1 MLNYAEN
8 DKIDMMKK
16 LLSIAVMIL
25 FPLVIQAQS
34 IERFVNTQLQSYP
47 KSRLLDIYK
56 SCFIFENEIRPI
68 IEKGLITEPKG
79 LGRN

>member
-56 SCFIFENEIRPI
+56 SCFQDYMGAEH
-68 IEKGLITEPKG
+68 L
-79 LGRN
+79 